1 MAKPVPPDQEN
12 DRHDQETPL
21 HWSSMLGWL
30 AWILGRAHQRYRSG
44 ATATQA
50 IEHAMRVSMP
60 LPPIEIAARVV
71 WAQMTSP
78 VTDPA
83 QVALWI
89 AALAEGDVQGIAKA

>member
-50 IEHAMRVSMP
+50 IEHAMRVSRP

-89 AALAEGDVQGIAKA
+89 AALAEGDVQEIAKA

>member
-1 MAKPVPPDQEN
+1 
-12 DRHDQETPL
+12 
-21 HWSSMLGWL
+21 
-30 AWILGRAHQRYRSG
+30 
-44 ATATQA
+44 
-50 IEHAMRVSMP
+50 MRVSMP